1 MTNLLLRLQKKKKEG
16 IDNKIDLMFVTTI
29 GTKRKIIASKKYPIG
44 AVLIFYLFRIGKLE
58 IITELMNGE
67 GNISFLY
74 NATVLSIRGKETIG
88 NIFKGVLSPKIVV
101 NDANALI
108 GG

>member
-44 AVLIFYLFRIGKLE
+44 AVLIFYLFRVGKLE
-58 IITELMNGE
+58 RITELMNGE
-67 GNISFLY
+67 KKISFLY
-74 NATVLSIRGKETIG
+74 NATVLPIRSKETIG
-88 NIFKGVLSPKIVV
+88 NFFKGVILPKIVV
-101 NDANALI
+101 NDVNELF